1 MYSEFVGSC
10 GRLMYRAG
18 TPCSRPEVTP
28 DIQNPFQSPSAM
40 TQLSGAAVCFFSA
53 LEERKIISF
62 RIVS

>member
-10 GRLMYRAG
+10 GLLMYRAG

-53 LEERKIISF
+53 C
-62 RIVS
+62 V